1 MIIYHIFVTILAR
14 EALGE
19 RTLSLAMDIVNDT
32 NLTVLAKIL
41 FVSALVG
48 AFGGTFQKVEPV
60 VKVPLTRV
68 IEVDGRAYEVGYDIT
83 ATQASDDWKSPRVS
97 MQGQPRFSVWGYQV
111 QGQKVDLDRETL
123 SPHQFLPKLA

>member
-1 MIIYHIFVTILAR
+1 MVDFAN
-14 EALGE
+14 EA
-19 RTLSLAMDIVNDT
+19 
-32 NLTVLAKIL
+32 NLTVLAKCL
-41 FVSALVG
+41 FVAALVG

-83 ATQASDDWKSPRVS
+83 ATQASDDWTSPRVN
-97 MQGQPRFSVWGYQV
+97 MQGQPRFAVWGYQV

-123 SPHQFLPKLA
+123 SPQKFLPKLG